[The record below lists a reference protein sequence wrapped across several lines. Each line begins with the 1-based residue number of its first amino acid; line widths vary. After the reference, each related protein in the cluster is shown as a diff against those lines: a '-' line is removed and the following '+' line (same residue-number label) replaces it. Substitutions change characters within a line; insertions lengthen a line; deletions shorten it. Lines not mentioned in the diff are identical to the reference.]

1 MHVFVCLYMRVRE
14 FMRTCVLANLRM
26 RAYVCV
32 QACVRACRR
41 GRAYVCVCA
50 SMRVVCVNFT
60 IPVIP
65 MYELVIFH
73 TEFKDCDVELSVVS
87 SSSDD
92 TWRPL
97 TSVTDGGQPTR
108 SDGVIGKLFGT
119 AETFEM
125 NTLKYV
131 QPITRRRSTVYHAR
145 ARTHAT
151 HAHM

>member
-1 MHVFVCLYMRVRE
+1 
-14 FMRTCVLANLRM
+14 M
-26 RAYVCV
+26 RACELTS
-32 QACVRACRR
+32 ACLCACALA
-41 GRAYVCVCA
+41 GGPVYVCVCA

-73 TEFKDCDVELSVVS
+73 TEFKDCDDELSVVS

-97 TSVTDGGQPTR
+97 SSITDGGQPTR
-108 SDGVIGKLFGT
+108 SDGVIGKLFGR

-131 QPITRRRSTVYHAR
+131 QPITRSTVYHAR
-145 ARTHAT
+145 ARMHAT
-151 HAHM
+151 HAHTVNIQYLYLNFIATCHLNTFSY